1 MRKWTDEEIE
11 FIRQN
16 VSDKQCSVLLEM
28 INQKFGKNYDLNQL
42 YRLKYRLKLRSPNAG
57 SFRKGERSSPETEFK
72 KGLVPWNKGTHYHA
86 GGRSIETQFKKGTIP
101 PNHVPVGSE
110 RMSYGKIQIKIAEP
124 NVWENL
130 STLVWQ
136 SVHGKPLP
144 KGCVIRFIN
153 GDITDYSPDNLIAVT
168 RAQNLQLN
176 HLNIQTYDIDSMKA
190 ALLDI
195 EIRSQ
200 ISKRKQEK

>member
-42 YRLKYRLKLRSPNAG
+42 YRLKYRLKLRSPNIAT
-57 SFRKGERSSPETEFK
+57 FRKGIRNSPDTEFK

-86 GGRSIETQFKKGTIP
+86 GGRSKETQFKKGTIP

-124 NVWENL
+124 NA
-130 STLVWQ
+130 
-136 SVHGKPLP
+136 GM
-144 KGCVIRFIN
+144 
-153 GDITDYSPDNLIAVT
+153 AVGT
-168 RAQNLQLN
+168 W
-176 HLNIQTYDIDSMKA
+176 KA
-190 ALLDI
+190 TSERLCYTFH
-195 EIRSQ
+195 
-200 ISKRKQEK
+200 KRRYYGLFAG